1 MFVRCQVLAAL
12 RIISDLRRTRTPR
25 LNSVFCASTV
35 NSAPAAGTGP
45 GYDRISVQMPISGR
59 VCFAVRILVPWISA
73 ALGVALSS
81 GCSSSGMADIDRRIE
96 RLTGISS
103 SRLGPD
109 TRSPVREYP
118 DPGRGD
124 RRAQRTTEPPTR
136 NPAAADLR
144 FLPADEA
151 RDVNARLQA
160 FVRASVGAIDPEG
173 DPDAEFAV
181 FDEPGAVALS
191 LEEAF
196 RTAQRGAREYL
207 TREEDYILAAIRLLT
222 EQHRWGPRLFNDTSF
237 TFSGQG
243 DDGDFDHTLR
253 IVNTLRATQRLPSG
267 GELEARWIFNAT
279 EQLRTR
285 ASDRYQQ
292 SGRLALD
299 ASIPLLRGA
308 GVAAREDLIQAQRDL
323 VYAARDFERFRREFL
338 VSIANDYFRLIQL
351 QNQIRNQ
358 VRQLRSLRLL
368 EESTRAR
375 VEAGRLP
382 EFERNIARNRLL
394 SAQASLASLGEQY
407 VLATDRFKVR
417 LGMPPDARVSILP
430 LRFEIPE
437 PEVSLEEA
445 SSLALE
451 YRLDLQNQRDRIEDA
466 RRRLNSRRNQLLP
479 DLNLRGGVGVPT
491 DRDDPGAGLDFEFE
505 DLDYS
510 AAFTLS
516 LPLDRQIERLSL
528 KSAVVQL
535 QQALRAYDL
544 ARDNVVIDVRSAVRN
559 IELARF
565 RLQLAERQVEINR
578 RRLEEQRLKID
589 QVDLQRIV
597 DSENDLL
604 DSENQRDQARTDLR
618 NAVLNYLLRSDQL
631 RVARDGTFLP
641 LPGMETP
648 PAESR

>member
-1 MFVRCQVLAAL
+1 
-12 RIISDLRRTRTPR
+12 
-25 LNSVFCASTV
+25 
-35 NSAPAAGTGP
+35 
-45 GYDRISVQMPISGR
+45 
-59 VCFAVRILVPWISA
+59 
-73 ALGVALSS
+73 
-81 GCSSSGMADIDRRIE
+81 
-96 RLTGISS
+96 
-103 SRLGPD
+103 LGPD
-109 TRSPVREYP
+109 TLSPQPDYP

-124 RRAQRTTEPPTR
+124 RAGQRSGEPQTR
-136 NPAAADLR
+136 NPAAKDLR
-144 FLPADEA
+144 FSPADEA

-160 FVRASVGAIDPEG
+160 FVRASIGEIQPEG

-181 FDEPGAVALS
+181 FDEPGALRLS
-191 LEEAF
+191 LEDAL
-196 RTAQRGAREYL
+196 RAAQRGAREYL

-243 DDGDFDHTLR
+243 DDGDFEHTLR

-267 GELEARWIFNAT
+267 GEVEARWIFNAT
-279 EQLRTR
+279 EQLRSQVT
-285 ASDRYQQ
+285 DRYQQ
-292 SGRLALD
+292 SGRLVLD
-299 ASIPLLRGA
+299 ANMPLLRGA
-308 GVAAREDLIQAQRDL
+308 GASAREDLIQAQRDL
-323 VYAARDFERFRREFL
+323 IYAARDFERFRREFL

-358 VRQLRSLRLL
+358 LRQLRSLRLL

-382 EFERNIARNRLL
+382 EFERNIASNRLL
-394 SAQASLASLGEQY
+394 SAQASLASLAEQY

-417 LGMPPDARVSILP
+417 LGMPPDMRVVILP
-430 LRFEIPE
+430 IRFEVPE

-445 SSLALE
+445 SAAALE

-466 RRRLNSRRNQLLP
+466 RRRLNNRRNQLLP

-505 DLDYS
+505 DLDYN
-510 AAFTLS
+510 AALTLS
-516 LPLDRQIERLSL
+516 LPLDRRIERLSL

-535 QQALRAYDL
+535 QQALRGYDL
-544 ARDNVVIDVRSAVRN
+544 ARDNAVIDVRSAVRN

-565 RLQLAERQVEINR
+565 RLRLAERQVEINR

-641 LPGMETP
+641 LPGMSTP
-648 PAESR
+648 ESSHKSAPSVPPGG